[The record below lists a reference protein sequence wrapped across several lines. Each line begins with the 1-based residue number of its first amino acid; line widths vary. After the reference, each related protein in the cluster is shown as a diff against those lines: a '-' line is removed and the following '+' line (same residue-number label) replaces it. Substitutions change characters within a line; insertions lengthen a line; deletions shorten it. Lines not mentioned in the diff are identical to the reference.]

1 MTFPVPAPAQPGLVR
16 RETRTVRVGFI
27 PLVDAA
33 VLFAAEEMG
42 FARDE
47 GLTLDLRRE
56 VSWSNIRDRL
66 AFRQFDAAHLL
77 GAMAVAA
84 QIGIGTNPFPIVA
97 PMALGRG
104 GNAITLSSALAEA
117 MDGVDPG
124 DVRGPAALL
133 AARRLERIVRERQ
146 GRGLAPLVFGVVYP
160 FSSHNYEFRFWLA
173 CGGIDPDRDVRMTV
187 VPPPM
192 TADALRAGAID
203 GFCVNAPWNVEAVR
217 AGAGRIVA
225 VKADIWP
232 SAPEKV
238 LGVRPD
244 WAEANRETLHA
255 LIRAGARAARWCDD
269 PANRAELAAIVA
281 SRPYLDTDGERIRAL
296 LEGRLNVGPGDAVR
310 DLPDY
315 LVFHRGG
322 AQRPRRAEA
331 LWTFGQMVRWGQAA
345 LTPAAIEA
353 AADAFRPDIF
363 DTAVRGVAEAAA
375 DDGSGDDGASERLL
389 DGRLFDPADIAGY
402 LAGFDIPAAKA
413 RRDDAFD
420 D

>member
-1 MTFPVPAPAQPGLVR
+1 MSRLETALTATVQP
-16 RETRTVRVGFI
+16 EARTVRMGFI

-33 VLFAAEEMG
+33 ILIVAEEMG
-42 FARDE
+42 FARAE

-84 QIGIGTNPFPIVA
+84 QIGIGTNPFPIIA

-104 GNAITLSSALAEA
+104 GNAITLSTALVSAMEA
-117 MDGVDPG
+117 LDPPVDASPPPL
-124 DVRGPAALL
+124 D
-133 AARRLERIVRERQ
+133 AARRLERVVRQRREA
-146 GRGLAPLVFGVVYP
+146 GLAPLVFGVVYP

-173 CGGIDPDRDVRMTV
+173 CGGIDPDRDVQITV

-225 VKADIWP
+225 VKADIWR

-244 WAEANRETLHA
+244 WADANRETLAA
-255 LIRAGARAARWCDD
+255 LIRACERAARWCDD
-269 PANRAELAAIVA
+269 PQNRPELAAIV
-281 SRPYLDTDGERIRAL
+281 SGPRYLDARPETILAL
-296 LEGRLNVGPGDAVR
+296 LAGHVNVGPGEAAR

-315 LVFHRGG
+315 LVFHRDRANRPDP
-322 AQRPRRAEA
+322 AQA
-331 LWTFGQMVRWGQAA
+331 LWTFSQMVRWRQAKLTAGSLAAAASAFRADLFDAAVPLAEGQA
-345 LTPAAIEA
+345 IG
-353 AADAFRPDIF
+353 RS
-363 DTAVRGVAEAAA
+363 AVEP
-375 DDGSGDDGASERLL
+375 LL
-389 DGRLFDPADIAGY
+389 DGRPFDPKDVAGY
-402 LAGFDIPAAKA
+402 VAGFAIPDSAQRSAV
-413 RRDDAFD
+413 AFD